1 MTKFGKAS
9 TVQKARVA
17 DGDSAVALTPHDG
30 MGMAAQSFIMTV
42 GASMTRAPAYYSA
55 SRDTWLNNF
64 WRKPGN
70 DLLAGAISTLQA
82 KIVAAGWYIDGP
94 LSIALAIRDMLLFDS
109 NFGDGWD
116 NMIYQWVEGFLTRDA
131 GGKCERL
138 RASETDLDGPA
149 LGYAHI
155 DESKCRNTGKPKY
168 PILYNDGKDLRKIH
182 QSQIMSI
189 TDMPSGQD
197 RYKGV
202 GFCSVSRAI
211 TTACVLMD
219 ITKYKRERLS
229 DLPPAGIMFINNLTE
244 TEWQDLTVRYDAR
257 QRNEGNVI
265 WRDVM
270 VACGI
275 DPQYPISAEMF
286 ELSKLPE
293 HYDEKIATEIAV
305 YTFALALRMDAREL
319 WPVSSGPLGTATE
332 AEIQH
337 KKAKAKGEG
346 IIFAAIERQLNSPLS
361 LPPATSFRFDY
372 RDDEED
378 ARAAN
383 IDSVRI
389 ANIRK
394 MWETSPNR
402 GDPEGIITTDEAR
415 KLLVLEG
422 LVPPEIVGLT
432 METDRVYDVKSFAR
446 GAMGPPAR
454 VFNDG
459 RVLPL

>member
-1 MTKFGKAS
+1 MAKVDGAV
-9 TVQKARVA
+9 TVQKERIAK
-17 DGDSAVALTPHDG
+17 STSSLLTPAG
-30 MGMAAQSFIMTV
+30 GSAYSFMMSV
-42 GASMTRAPAYYSA
+42 GASLTQAPAYGSPM
-55 SRDTWLNNF
+55 RDVWLDKF
-64 WRKPGN
+64 WRSPGN

-82 KIVAAGWYIDGP
+82 KIVAAGWYVDGP
-94 LSIALAIRDMLLFDS
+94 LVLAMAMKDMLLYKS
-109 NFGDGWD
+109 NFGGGWD
-116 NMIYQWVEGFLTRDA
+116 DMIAQWVEGILTRDA
-131 GGKCERL
+131 GGRCERL
-138 RASETDLDGPA
+138 RASATDLDGPA

-155 DESKCRNTGKPKY
+155 DESKCRNTGNPKY
-168 PILYNDGKDLRKIH
+168 PVLYNDGKDLRKIH
-182 QSQIMSI
+182 QSQIMTI

-197 RYKGV
+197 RHKGM

-211 TTACVLMD
+211 TTALILMD

-229 DLPPAGIMFINNLTE
+229 DLPPAGILLLNNLTG
-244 TEWQDLTVRYDAR
+244 TEWEDLVLRYDSR
-257 QRNEGNVI
+257 QRNEGNVV

-275 DPQYPISAEMF
+275 DPQYPISADLF

-293 HYDEKIATEIAV
+293 HYDEKAATEIAI
-305 YTFALALRMDAREL
+305 YTFALALRVDAREL

-346 IIFAAIERQLNSPLS
+346 IIFAALERRLNGPLS
-361 LPPATSFRFDY
+361 LPSTVTFHFDY

-378 ARAAN
+378 ARAAS

-389 ANIRK
+389 ANIRR

-402 GDPEGIITTDEAR
+402 GDPEGIITTEEAR
-415 KLLVLEG
+415 KLLVLNG
-422 LVPPEIVGLT
+422 LIPPEIVGMV
-432 METDRVYDVKSFAR
+432 METDRIYDVRSGEF
-446 GAMGPPAR
+446 GPPAR
-454 VFNDG
+454 VYNDG